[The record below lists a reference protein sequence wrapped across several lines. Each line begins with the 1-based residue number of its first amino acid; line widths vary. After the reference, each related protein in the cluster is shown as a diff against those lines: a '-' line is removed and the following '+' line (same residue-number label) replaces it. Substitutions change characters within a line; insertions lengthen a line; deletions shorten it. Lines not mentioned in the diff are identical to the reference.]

1 MNLNAA
7 IEILGKKKRNT
18 IDCLKKLKSELLDFH
33 KRYYKKSINKLMDL
47 YIKKAFNKLQ
57 EEIRKELKNFLSLI
71 PAH

>member
-1 MNLNAA
+1 
-7 IEILGKKKRNT
+7 
-18 IDCLKKLKSELLDFH
+18 
-33 KRYYKKSINKLMDL
+33 MDL